1 MKTVLFLLT
10 FWAMNLLFAC
20 NSSTSQT
27 ASKSSIT
34 LLSPAEFQKQIE
46 TLPNE
51 QLIDLRTA
59 DEISATGKIANAQA
73 IDFYEQESFVQ
84 QVGQLDK
91 QRPIMVYCARGGR
104 SGDASQQLKDMGFT
118 HIIDLEGGMGAWQE
132 AQLPTTK

>member
-1 MKTVLFLLT
+1 MKTVLFLLM
-10 FWAMNLLFAC
+10 FWALNLLFAC

-59 DEISATGKIANAQA
+59 NEIVATGKIANAQA
-73 IDFYEQESFVQ
+73 IDFYEQKSFAQ

-91 QRPIMVYCARGGR
+91 QRPIMVYCARGRR
-104 SGDASQQLKDMGFT
+104 SRQASQQLKDMGFT
-118 HIIDLEGGMGAWQE
+118 HIIDLDGGMGAWQQ